1 MSNRSY
7 EGGEYM
13 DKVQHAKSNL
23 LDEITIDN
31 VSNLFKALSDK
42 TRIAIIFAL
51 KGTELT
57 VTELTNTLGMTQS
70 AISHQL
76 RVLRDLNIVT
86 NKKQGKEVYYRL
98 SDEHIYS
105 IFNQAIEHVK
115 E

>member
-1 MSNRSY
+1 
-7 EGGEYM
+7 M
-13 DKVQHAKSNL
+13 DKVTIAKQNL
-23 LDEITIDN
+23 LDEVTKGQ
-31 VSNLFKALSDK
+31 VSDLFKSLSDP

-57 VTELTNTLGMTQS
+57 VTELTVILEMTQS

-76 RVLRDLNIVT
+76 RILRDNNIVS
-86 NKKQGKEVYYRL
+86 NKKIGKEVYYRL
-98 SDEHIYS
+98 SDDHIYS